1 MSAGGKQSRVID
13 ADAHVVE
20 GAVFMAEAAR
30 RWPDKI
36 RFAAV
41 DGTVRI
47 EVEGRRYP
55 ESQGPGAGC
64 PPEHGISKAAGGNPG
79 SQQGVL
85 ADADREGIDRMVL
98 FPSFGLGIPSFR
110 DPAFTN
116 GIASLYNEW
125 VADWC
130 RAGQGRL
137 AAAAVVPIEDTDA
150 AIEALR
156 QAKSL
161 GLVCATVPP
170 ALRERNLDHPD
181 LDRFYAVAEDL
192 NLPLAVHGAPGV
204 HLPKIGVDRF
214 TNYIQVHCI
223 SFPFDMMTAMT
234 AVVTGGVLE
243 RHPRLRIAFLE
254 SGVGWVPYFID
265 RMGEHYE
272 KRGDWIAGGWKRHP
286 REYVERGQVYVT
298 CEAEE
303 PLLPAAL
310 ADLGRDFVMYASDYP
325 HWDSEFP
332 RSRSNLAE
340 RGDLDERSLC
350 AVLGEN
356 AARFF
361 GLE

>member
-1 MSAGGKQSRVID
+1 MQSVID

-20 GAVFMAEAAR
+20 GASFMVAALE

-36 RFAAV
+36 RFTTA
-41 DGTVRI
+41 DGTVRV

-55 ESQGPGAGC
+55 EPTGPGAGC
-64 PPEHGISKAAGGNPG
+64 PPEHGLSQAPGINPG
-79 SQQGVL
+79 SQRGVL

-98 FPSFGLGIPSFR
+98 FPSFGLGIPSYR
-110 DPAFTN
+110 DVAF
-116 GIASLYNEW
+116 GAAMASFYNEW
-125 VADWC
+125 VAEWC
-130 RAGQGRL
+130 RAGEGRL
-137 AAAAVVPIEDTDA
+137 YAAAVVPIEN
-150 AIEALR
+150 IEASIQTLR
-156 QAKSL
+156 QAKDL

-181 LDRFYAVAEDL
+181 LDRFYAVAQDL
-192 NLPLAVHGAPGV
+192 DLPLAVHGAPGV

-234 AVVTGGVLE
+234 AIVSGGVLE

-272 KRGDWIAGGWKRHP
+272 KRGDWIPGGWKRHP
-286 REYVERGQVYVT
+286 RQYVERGQIYVT
-298 CEAEE
+298 CETEE

-310 ADLGRDFVMYASDYP
+310 ADLGTNFIMYASDYP

-332 RSRSNLAE
+332 DSCRHLRARS
-340 RGDLDERSLC
+340 DIDER
-350 AVLGEN
+350 AREAILGGN

-361 GLE
+361 RIA